1 MAELR
6 VGHGTVRLPVPP
18 GTPMAGYVARTGCAT
33 GTLDELEVSATAFT
47 AGGRTVV
54 LCVADVLAVDVDL
67 AASCATAVAGAA
79 GLTLHHGLLH
89 GVGGQRC
96 GPQRRTTVPASVLA
110 VRDGARATGPVVGL
124 LAVLAVHPTVLPAAN
139 REVSADLPGAVRRA
153 LAGHV
158 RWSVVATG
166 AAGDMSTRAS
176 RRAQTPAEV
185 DRLGTEA
192 AGQLRALL
200 DTSPAAAA
208 DPALGVEAARG
219 VLPLAPVPAATREA
233 RAAAVAA
240 ARAALAAAPTT
251 RRCSATPAATAAT
264 CPPRTPTAATTTR
277 CWSAGSHPGS
287 PSAPCRGPPTCT
299 TVRPAAQNLLPS
311 AVARSRA
318 ARTRKRQSLSPAFPQ
333 SRLHPCGRIR
343 LTSRP

>member
-1 MAELR
+1 M
-6 VGHGTVRLPVPP
+6 G
-18 GTPMAGYVARTGCAT
+18 
-33 GTLDELEVSATAFT
+33 S
-47 AGGRTVV
+47 
-54 LCVADVLAVDVDL
+54 
-67 AASCATAVAGAA
+67 AA
-79 GLTLHHGLLH
+79 GRS
-89 GVGGQRC
+89 GVRRC
-96 GPQRRTTVPASVLA
+96 RRPVLA

-139 REVSADLPGAVRRA
+139 REVSPDLPGAVRRA

-233 RAAAVAA
+233 RAAAVVA
-240 ARAALAAAPTT
+240 ARATLAAAPDDAVLLGYAGGY
-251 RRCSATPAATAAT
+251 CGYL
-264 CPPRTPTAATTTR
+264 PTADAYGR
-277 CWSAGSHPGS
+277 DDYEVLVSRVAPGES
-287 PSAPCRGPPTCT
+287 ERAVSG
-299 TVRPAAQNLLPS
+299 AAH
-311 AVARSRA
+311 
-318 ARTRKRQSLSPAFPQ
+318 
-333 SRLHPCGRIR
+333 LHDG
-343 LTSRP
+343 